1 MILQAGFVF
10 NRMDEPRKNA
20 EKSINPEKMIDKLLK
35 SGYSSKVQKF

>member
-1 MILQAGFVF
+1 MILRAGFVF

-20 EKSINPEKMIDKLLK
+20 EKSINPEK